1 MNNNCT
7 HVTLLLDLSP
17 SLAKFEMFTSL
28 DFKYEFLIESL
39 TSLIKMLTNQ
49 LLSIFIIKEESV
61 ITFLRNHPTTN
72 LPLLIEL
79 IAEYIRNHYSNQNIY
94 IKKTIQQ
101 AIDMTISQLRSYQ
114 QPYNNKKYIIFSDF
128 TNFSYGGFLAF
139 DLWDTQGYTFS
150 FNGVLIGSQKLNGYE
165 SFKLVI
171 DPQVISDYMENLN
184 GELYDINLRNKNGI
198 LIEIDQI
205 VVSINNINKQ
215 VYNTRQ
221 QVGEYINKYPK
232 EMYEMRKK
240 EGFKEENQ
248 QTLSIRVN
256 DQMRLLYQIG
266 EDNVIIYLERNQLMD
281 RPQSPQ
287 KKQTEQDNEININ
300 CKMLFEMYKER
311 DQLQEIVL
319 DMQLQ
324 KISIEEGMGILVKK
338 KAFESQKF
346 INRNF
351 KQISLVYLIRPIDF
365 RQFQEEGEEFN
376 KNQFYHYIRQKLQ
389 EVSTKQLQNCLL
401 YQQGQDF
408 VMIRILWHSHTIIR
422 LICIYND
429 SKMLPILQNRIKEVF
444 KSNQILRNSLIEF
457 DHSLKNLL
465 IKSETHFLKKNPDLY
480 VLERCWEWK
489 KELIWDL
496 QQMYRILTSVRIKSN
511 YWRVP
516 SLNDRTNKFFVAQL
530 ELGQKIVIVQNL
542 ILQEDRIICNIFTE
556 NIISEERNVLIEYFD
571 KIKEF
576 EKQIVITLH
585 TAHSMYRQSLIKKQ
599 NSSQVD
605 FFTLQFITRQG
616 KLFQT
621 KEQVSK
627 QFIEYAQSQATY
639 YPTPT
644 NQLDYNSLFQ
654 KGYLYYEIKQK
665 QIDEES
671 KNRLN
676 IGYLQV
682 LQQIANHIVL
692 KQQSQ
697 INQDLLF
704 IVVGP
709 QRLLMIA
716 FTLENT
722 TFYLISLEQIERN
735 HTSHP
740 FLNANQEKKVDALIN
755 FVQQEY
761 NSVFAKEVHQQ
772 FMNNI
777 FTSQIQEA
785 IEGCQIE
792 ILDVDLNQAQQD
804 VRLLFDQQ
812 ARKMQKKS
820 SIAEET
826 PSPNKQFR
834 RQNYQQRLNDIKQSF
849 VQKQCQKWDERLQK
863 LMNDHKISMKQ
874 IEDSQQ
880 WYFYD
885 NKQEKNENI
894 LFLSVKFRDGEAEYQ
909 SIQQLIE
916 NFRLKQKRLKLTIS
930 YLIYYYDKRSLIKIL
945 NEGLDFLQVS
955 STDELTSIKRKIQR
969 WSDPFRKY
977 NNEFMKKF
985 QLEIQRLLPMNEDNI
1000 KLIYIMIEGMDN
1012 KFVEYKQSD
1021 KKFDK
1026 HFASQFSE
1034 EIKNTSELNQLL
1046 KYINL
1051 SDEYYV
1057 FILTTENCNMPQF
1070 EEFELEKEFLAD
1082 EQQVIPFWFIIRVQ
1096 EQQFSIVWYS
1106 EYQFESLKKTAEELR
1121 ELILETIERTLLY
1134 LIIRKATES
1143 TNKVKLIL
1151 SPYFEIDEETP
1162 ALEQI
1167 KQSQNPIPPPTQQKN
1182 VHTRNMWK
1190 TKTIVETKVQES
1202 KEYKIP
1208 FVGWKV
1214 FHPYQ
1219 PKKPFIQYLINNTIL
1234 MNHQIDSNQYYG
1246 QLDKQYYL
1254 FSFQNV
1260 KNISNYAERY
1270 PELCSDIIPGQL
1282 SIIMNVYSTNKNQK
1296 KIIQDIDY
1304 YYEHIKRNMDEDTIN
1319 ALSQG
1324 VIRNPRLKEQEF
1336 YLIQKGEHNHIEIL
1350 LNNNIKDML
1359 AFSTFMRHNLE
1370 KTFCKYEVQ
1379 QQEKVKFDAQRDDL
1393 RYIVDQHENS
1403 FIFSK
1408 YKVVY
1413 SPNVNMSNFFGQGL
1427 CLLNFLYQV
1436 DGEIITSYQFPKQ
1449 PKCIQQEDLLYIPAS
1464 LPPLQFYQ
1472 GPRTSRSEVCY
1483 DISKNY
1489 HEKFLIIDVISRGQL
1504 EWNAFKEYFA
1514 ALVRQ
1519 VELEYQIEIIQLRGK
1534 SKDQLQEIQQT
1545 FKQLKHYSFK
1555 MHHFVYPLYY
1565 DEILWNN
1572 VMGQLKNKIIVEF
1585 DKKGINPQ
1593 LSQQF
1598 EQQFSIQPSVQLD
1611 HSSMVYIINDG
1622 QDYEQAILLDGVKHF
1637 ASQKQKKNDPIDL
1650 YHRSLLVYVHL
1661 SNQTLEVFLYNL
1673 NCDIAANLNHQFG
1686 ILSRWSII
1694 RNLVAQKIKND
1705 LCGCYN
1711 VRLSPLYEEIFMTKH
1726 NIYEHS
1732 IVNDLLRL
1740 RSQDQANKKV
1750 KKEDQPDQFSTVSKA
1765 IETIIMQEFPPQDIQ
1780 LFDFVKHLEKFFKLN
1795 FSVVKPKKLNIDQ
1808 NQQGDFLQREGKAF
1822 LELIKD
1828 FYKNYIQTQLI
1839 KYVKKMKVSGDV
1851 QIAQSKPILEKILN
1865 QSKSRLQSNPL
1876 YIFRMKEKSELK
1888 GSLDLEKEYLYL
1900 INQGYKKVLKQSNYE
1915 IILGDDIK
1923 MDDMDDQIIDDELKK
1938 NNQLLNE
1945 EDAKS
1950 LMSQVDLHLYYNEN
1964 MLKHM
1969 NFNVQ
1974 SSDFIRRVNYLRKK
1988 DNPSIIKMVALLS
2001 FKFPFIF
2008 EKTYCLPGEELPQEE
2023 KGTENFTCQKLE
2035 KFHSELIEQEW
2046 KKNEL
2051 QIDLYMLINGYSK
2064 IYQKFNHQYPKIDRF
2079 LYRISVGFVL
2089 DWIKID
2095 GFIKFILSNSRIY
2108 YLNKLHGFYVYDNQH
2123 IIQKSEQL
2131 QVSLYLNL
2139 LGSNELLDYTNIIE
2153 LELDEQQQGS
2163 KQLSLVA
2170 NLLINSPNIQQFLQT
2185 FEGSL
2190 LETLKRAHK
2199 NFMAYEWWNKI
2210 KINNQLSAQDL
2221 AFLIPYCQQI
2231 QTKKLAKEIRFEQ
2244 LDNSYKLKRLPVEQL
2259 LLKLPQICYVVDNQ
2273 KSILIVN
2280 NTQDVLYL
2288 IDLINGMI
2296 DNIRILYL
2304 MMDNPHYDQ
2313 EKMIKPHYDWCTQLI
2328 KQCMDE
2334 MI

>member
-7 HVTLLLDLSP
+7 HITLLLDLSP
-17 SLAKFEMFTSL
+17 SLAKFEMLTSL
-28 DFKYEFLIESL
+28 DFKYEFLIEAL
-39 TSLIKMLTNQ
+39 TSLIKMLSNQ

-61 ITFLRNHPTTN
+61 ITFLRNHPATN
-72 LPLLIEL
+72 LPLLIQL
-79 IAEYIRNHYSNQNIY
+79 LAEYIRNHYSNQNIT

-128 TNFSYGGFLAF
+128 TNFSYGGFLSF
-139 DLWDTQGYTFS
+139 DLWDTQGYNFS

-198 LIEIDQI
+198 PFEVDQFI
-205 VVSINNINKQ
+205 IPINNNKQ
-215 VYNTRQ
+215 NYNTRQ
-221 QVGEYINKYPK
+221 QIGEYINKYPK

-240 EGFKEENQ
+240 EGFKEENS

-256 DQMRLLYQIG
+256 DQMRLLYLIG
-266 EDNVIIYLERNQLMD
+266 EEKVAILLERNQLMD

-287 KKQTEQDNEININ
+287 KKQTEQDNEINSN
-300 CKMLFEMYKER
+300 CRTLFEMYKER
-311 DQLQEIVL
+311 DHLQEIVL

-324 KISIEEGMGILVKK
+324 KISIEEGMGILVKL

-376 KNQFYHYIRQKLQ
+376 KAQFYLYIRQKLQ

-401 YQQGQDF
+401 YQQEQDF

-429 SKMLPILQNRIKEVF
+429 SKMLPIIQNRIKEVF

-465 IKSETHFLKKNPDLY
+465 IKSETHVLKKNPDLY

-511 YWRVP
+511 YWRIP

-530 ELGQKIVIVQNL
+530 ELGQKVVIVQNL
-542 ILQEDRIICNIFTE
+542 IFQEDRIVCNIFTE

-576 EKQIVITLH
+576 EKQIIITLH
-585 TAHSMYRQSLIKKQ
+585 TAHSMYRQTLIKKQ
-599 NSSQVD
+599 NESQVD
-605 FFTLQFITRQG
+605 FFTLQFFTRQG

-621 KEQVSK
+621 KKQVNN
-627 QFIEYAQSQATY
+627 QFRDYAQAQATY
-639 YPTPT
+639 YPPPT
-644 NQLDYNSLFQ
+644 SQLDYNSLFQ

-665 QIDEES
+665 QIDAEC

-676 IGYLQV
+676 TGYLQV
-682 LQQIANHIVL
+682 LKSIANYAVL
-692 KQQSQ
+692 RKQSQ
-697 INQDLLF
+697 INYDLMF

-709 QRLLMIA
+709 QRLIMIA
-716 FTLENT
+716 FTFENT
-722 TFYLISLEQIERN
+722 SFYLISLEQIERN

-755 FVQQEY
+755 YVQQEY
-761 NSVFAKEVHQQ
+761 HSVFAKEIHQQ

-777 FTSQIQEA
+777 FTCSIQEA
-785 IEGCQIE
+785 IEGCQLE
-792 ILDVDLNQAQQD
+792 TLDIDLNQAQQD
-804 VRLLFDQQ
+804 LRALFDQST
-812 ARKMQKKS
+812 RKIQKKS
-820 SIAEET
+820 QIVEES

-834 RQNYQQRLNDIKQSF
+834 RSTNQQRLNDIKQNF

-863 LMNDHKISMKQ
+863 LMNDHKINMKQ
-874 IEDSQQ
+874 IENSLQC
-880 WYFYD
+880 YYYD

-894 LFLSVKFRDGEAEYQ
+894 LFLSLKFRDGEAEYS

-916 NFRLKQKRLKLTIS
+916 NFRLKQKRMKLTIS
-930 YLIYYYDKRSLIKIL
+930 YLIYYYEQRSLIKIL
-945 NEGLDFLQVS
+945 NEGLDYLQVGYG
-955 STDELTSIKRKIQR
+955 DEVTSVKLKIQK

-977 NNEFMKKF
+977 NHLYLKKF
-985 QLEIQRLLPMNEDNI
+985 QLEIQRLLPISEENI
-1000 KLIYIMIEGMDN
+1000 KFIYNLIEGMEC
-1012 KFVEYKQSD
+1012 KIIEEKEMD
-1021 KKFDK
+1021 KKYDK
-1026 HFASQFSE
+1026 HFAAQFSE
-1034 EIKNTSELNQLL
+1034 EIRNTSEQNQLL
-1046 KYINL
+1046 KYLNL
-1051 SDEYYV
+1051 SGEYYV
-1057 FILTTENCNMPQF
+1057 FVLTVENCNMPQF
-1070 EEFELEKEFLAD
+1070 DEFEVEKEYLAD
-1082 EQQVIPFWFIIRVQ
+1082 EQSVIPFWFILRICDQ
-1096 EQQFSIVWYS
+1096 SLQIQCYS
-1106 EYQFESLKKTAEELR
+1106 EYYFESIKETAQELKK
-1121 ELILETIERTLLY
+1121 LIQETIDTTLLY
-1134 LIIRKATES
+1134 LMIRKATES

-1151 SPYFEIDEETP
+1151 TPYFQIDEDLP
-1162 ALEQI
+1162 AQEQI
-1167 KQSQNPIPPPTQQKN
+1167 KQNQNPTPVPPPQQKG
-1182 VHTRNMWK
+1182 RQMWK
-1190 TKTIVETKVQES
+1190 NKTVVETKVPES
-1202 KEYKIP
+1202 KEQNVP

-1219 PKKPFIQYLINNTIL
+1219 PKKPFIQCLINNTIL

-1254 FSFQNV
+1254 FSFQTV
-1260 KNISNYAERY
+1260 KNLNNYAEKY
-1270 PELCSDIIPGQL
+1270 PELCSDIIQGQI
-1282 SIIMNVYSTNKNQK
+1282 SIIMNVYSTNKNLK
-1296 KIIQDIDY
+1296 KIRQDIDY

-1324 VIRNPRLKEQEF
+1324 VIRNPRLKDQEF
-1336 YLIQKGEHNHIEIL
+1336 NLIQKGEHNYIEIL
-1350 LNNNIKDML
+1350 LNNNIQDML

-1379 QQEKVKFDAQRDDL
+1379 QQEKQKNDLLKDDL
-1393 RYIVDQHENS
+1393 KFIVDQHENS

-1436 DGEIITSYQFPKQ
+1436 DGGIITSYQFPKQ
-1449 PKCIQQEDLLYIPAS
+1449 PKSVQQDDLLVIPGS
-1464 LPPLQFYQ
+1464 LPLLQFFQ
-1472 GPRTSRSEVCY
+1472 GPRPVKGEICY
-1483 DISKNY
+1483 DITKSYN
-1489 HEKFLIIDVISRGQL
+1489 EKFLIVDVISRGQL
-1504 EWNAFKEYFA
+1504 EWNAFKEYFS

-1519 VELEYQIEIIQLRGK
+1519 VELEYQIEIIQQKGK
-1534 SKDQLQEIQQT
+1534 IKDQLQEIQQT
-1545 FKQLKHYSFK
+1545 FKKLKHYSFK
-1555 MHHFVYPLYY
+1555 MHHFVYPLHF
-1565 DEILWNN
+1565 DEILWVN
-1572 VMGQLKNKIIVEF
+1572 VMNYLKNKIVVEF
-1585 DKKGINPQ
+1585 DKKGINFQ
-1593 LSQQF
+1593 TLQAF
-1598 EQQFSIQPSVQLD
+1598 EQQFSIQPQEQLD
-1611 HSSMVYIINDG
+1611 YGSLVYIINDS
-1622 QDYEQAILLDGVKHF
+1622 QDNEQETLLDGAKHF

-1650 YHRSLLVYVHL
+1650 YQRSLLVYLHIQ
-1661 SNQTLEVFLYNL
+1661 NQTLEVFLYNL
-1673 NCDIAANLNHQFG
+1673 NCDIAANLNHYFG

-1694 RNLVAQKIKND
+1694 RNLVAQKMKND

-1711 VRLSPLYEEIFMTKH
+1711 IRLSPLYEEIFMRKH

-1740 RSQDQANKKV
+1740 RSQDQANKKA
-1750 KKEDQPDQFSTVSKA
+1750 KKEDQPDQFATVTKA
-1765 IETIIMQEFPPQDIQ
+1765 IETIVMNEYPPQDIQ
-1780 LFDFVKHLEKFFKLN
+1780 LFEFVKHLEKFLKIN
-1795 FSVVKPKKLNIDQ
+1795 FSVVKPKKLNVDY
-1808 NQQGDFLQREGKAF
+1808 NCKGDFLQREGKAF

-1839 KYVKKMKVSGDV
+1839 KYVKKMKVSGDQQV
-1851 QIAQSKPILEKILN
+1851 TQCKPILDKILN
-1865 QSKSRLQSNPL
+1865 QSKCRLQSFPL

-1888 GSLDLEKEYLYL
+1888 GSLDLEQEYQHL
-1900 INQGYKKVLKQSNYE
+1900 INKGYKKVLRQENYE
-1915 IILGDDIK
+1915 IFLGDDIK
-1923 MDDMDDQIIDDELKK
+1923 KDENEDHLQDDEMKK
-1938 NNQLLNE
+1938 NIQLLNE
-1945 EDAKS
+1945 EEAKS
-1950 LMSQVDLHLYYNEN
+1950 LMLSVDLHLYNNES
-1964 MLKHM
+1964 MQRHM
-1969 NFNVQ
+1969 NVHVQ
-1974 SSDFIRRVNYLRKK
+1974 SSEMIRRVNYLRRK
-1988 DNPSIIKMVALLS
+1988 DNPSIIKMVALIS
-2001 FKFPFIF
+2001 FKCPFVF
-2008 EKTYCLPGEELPQEE
+2008 EKMYCLPGEELPQEE
-2023 KGTENFTCQKLE
+2023 KGIENVTYQKLE
-2035 KFHSELIEQEW
+2035 QFHSLLIEQQW
-2046 KKNEL
+2046 KRNEL
-2051 QIDLYMLINGYSK
+2051 QIDLFMLISGYSK
-2064 IYQKFNHQYPKIDRF
+2064 VYEKYNKQYPKIERI

-2089 DWIKID
+2089 DWIKIE
-2095 GFIKFILSNSRIY
+2095 GFVKFILQNSKIY
-2108 YLNKLHGFYVYDNQH
+2108 YLNKIHGFYSYENSYVQ
-2123 IIQKSEQL
+2123 QKSEQH
-2131 QVSLYLNL
+2131 QVCLYLNL
-2139 LGSNELLDYTNIIE
+2139 LGPNELLDYENIIE

-2170 NLLINSPNIQQFLQT
+2170 NLLINSSNNEQFLRI

-2199 NFMAYEWWNKI
+2199 NFMAQEWWYKI
-2210 KINNQLSAQDL
+2210 KINNQLNGQDL

-2244 LDNSYKLKRLPVEQL
+2244 LDNSYKQKRLPIEQL
-2259 LLKLPQICYVVDNQ
+2259 LYKFSQICYVVDNQ
-2273 KSILIVN
+2273 KSIVIVN
-2280 NTQDVLYL
+2280 SSQDVLYL
-2288 IDLINGMI
+2288 IDLMNGMI